1 MSRGGLALK
10 LGKYIS
16 FIASLIVILI
26 TAMSVSAD
34 TIGEQSSAMS
44 TETSTESRVDRDKIN
59 EESKNNSQTTSQITS
74 NGWLNS
80 VDNVA
85 NDTDDNLKN
94 INSKTEIKNVKEMVT
109 TEKKLQ

>member
-16 FIASLIVILI
+16 FIGSLIVILI

-74 NGWLNS
+74 NGSLNS
-80 VDNVA
+80 VDSVA

>member
-16 FIASLIVILI
+16 FIGSLIVILI

-59 EESKNNSQTTSQITS
+59 EESKNNSQTTS
-74 NGWLNS
+74 NGSLNS